1 MVPSM
6 PSPRSRVKVARRM
19 HKALGGLTATA
30 LARMD
35 RDMPWFRD
43 LSAEQRSWVGMVV
56 HAGIRSFIAW
66 YRDPRTNP
74 ALQSEVFGPVPRSFA
89 GVVTLQQTVAMIRL
103 TIEVVEENIDEHI
116 DSEDVPGVE
125 AAVLRYGREL
135 AFATAEIYARAAEMR
150 GAWDA
155 RLEALLV
162 DSVMRAEAQDA
173 VLTRAGALGW
183 SERRNVA
190 VVVGAVPARPRGGAT
205 RATIFDDVRR
215 SARLADMEALCAVQ
229 GERLVVVLSEVDDPD
244 KAAAV
249 VEPYFGDGPVVVGP
263 VVAGLPL
270 AHVSARAAV
279 SGLRAAPGWPAAPR
293 PVSSEDLLPERALDG
308 DQTARS
314 ELVAEVYAPLRD
326 AGVSTL
332 RTVAAVLEQGGSV
345 EGAARAL
352 FVHPNTVRYR
362 LRRAT
367 DATGLPVGDPRH
379 GYTLRVAL
387 TLGRLSVEQETDDDG
402 L

>member
-1 MVPSM
+1 MQ
-6 PSPRSRVKVARRM
+6 
-19 HKALGGLTATA
+19 KALGGLTSTA
-30 LARMD
+30 LARME
-35 RDMPWFRD
+35 RDMPWFRE

-56 HAGIRSFIAW
+56 HAGMRSFIAW

-74 ALQSEVFGPVPRSFA
+74 ALESEVFGPAPRSFA
-89 GVVTLQQTVAMIRL
+89 GIVTLQQTVAMIRL
-103 TIEVVEENIDEHI
+103 TIDVVEENIDEHLAA
-116 DSEDVPGVE
+116 EDVAGVE

-135 AFATAEIYARAAEMR
+135 AFATADIYARAAEMR

-162 DSVMRAEAQDA
+162 DSVMRAETEDA

-183 SERRNVA
+183 SERSNVA
-190 VVVGAVPARPRGGAT
+190 VVVGAVPLRPPRGAAS
-205 RATIFDDVRR
+205 RATVFDDVRR
-215 SARLADMEALCAVQ
+215 SARLAEMDALCAVQ
-229 GERLVVVLSEVDDPD
+229 GDRLVVVLDDVTEPD

-263 VVAGLPL
+263 VVADLAL
-270 AHVSARAAV
+270 AHVSAQAAV
-279 SGLRAAPGWPAAPR
+279 AGLRAAPGWPGAPR
-293 PVSSEDLLPERALDG
+293 PVSADDLLPERALDG
-308 DQTARS
+308 DERARQ
-314 ELVAEVYAPLRD
+314 ELVTDVYAPLRD
-326 AGVSTL
+326 AGGATL
-332 RTVAAVLEQGGSV
+332 RTVAAFLDHGASV

-367 DATGLPVGDPRH
+367 DATGLRSGDPRH

-387 TLGRLSVEQETDDDG
+387 TLGRLSAEEERDDG
-402 L
+402 GL

>member
-1 MVPSM
+1 MQ
-6 PSPRSRVKVARRM
+6 
-19 HKALGGLTATA
+19 KALSGLTATA
-30 LARMD
+30 LARME
-35 RDMPWFRD
+35 RDMPWFRE

-56 HAGIRSFIAW
+56 HAGMRSFIAW

-74 ALQSEVFGPVPRSFA
+74 ALESEVFGPAPRSFA

-116 DSEDVPGVE
+116 APEDVPGVE

-135 AFATAEIYARAAEMR
+135 AFATADIYARAAEMR

-162 DSVMRAEAQDA
+162 DSVMRAEAEDA

-183 SERRNVA
+183 SERRNIA
-190 VVVGAVPARPRGGAT
+190 VVVGAVPLRPRGGAT
-205 RATIFDDVRR
+205 RRATVFDDVRR
-215 SARLADMEALCAVQ
+215 SARLAEMEALCAVQ
-229 GERLVVVLSEVDDPD
+229 ADRLVVVLSDVVESG

-249 VEPYFGDGPVVVGP
+249 VEPHFGDGPVVAGP

-270 AHVSARAAV
+270 AHVSAQAAV
-279 SGLRAAPGWPAAPR
+279 AGLRAAPGWPGAPR
-293 PVSSEDLLPERALDG
+293 PVTSDDLLPERALDG
-308 DQTARS
+308 DEAARR
-314 ELVAEVYAPLRD
+314 ELVTDVYAPLRA
-326 AGVSTL
+326 AGESTL
-332 RTVAAVLEQGGSV
+332 QTVSAYLDQGASV
-345 EGAARAL
+345 EGAARVL

-362 LRRAT
+362 LRRAA
-367 DATGLPVGDPRH
+367 DATGLTPGDPRH

-387 TLGRLSVEQETDDDG
+387 TLGRLSEDEEHNDND